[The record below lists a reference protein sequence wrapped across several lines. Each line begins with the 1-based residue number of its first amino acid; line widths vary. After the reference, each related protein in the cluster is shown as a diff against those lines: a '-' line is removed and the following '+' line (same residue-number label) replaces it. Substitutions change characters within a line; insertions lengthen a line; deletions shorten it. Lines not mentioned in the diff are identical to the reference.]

1 MPLKIAMIPQRGRA
15 REEEKYREELQI
27 SQKMMN
33 QMPIEAFLWVI
44 SFFLF
49 YVFILFFSQSFSLL
63 EYNLMNFSRSVKSSM
78 LRKGCTSI

>member
-1 MPLKIAMIPQRGRA
+1 MIPQRGRA

-44 SFFLF
+44 SLNSSE
-49 YVFILFFSQSFSLL
+49 LNSQS
-63 EYNLMNFSRSVKSSM
+63 SRHRVAELIIMKNNNGNNKKTYM
-78 LRKGCTSI
+78 LPTEDSELFE